1 MRTRSHFRDISVTGG
16 VFEQPVS
23 NMMSSNAFVALIISF
38 KSNAANLGRRS
49 RTQHLLVLRLSILV
63 SVQRRRLLHY
73 RQLRDRG

>member
-1 MRTRSHFRDISVTGG
+1 MNCWDEEKQSHPGDWNTDQGCNDQPYLVESDHLFIS
-16 VFEQPVS
+16 P
-23 NMMSSNAFVALIISF
+23 
-38 KSNAANLGRRS
+38 NAANLGRRS